1 MADWANLPA
10 DLIRCIHGCL
20 EDLMDQINF
29 RCVCV
34 SWQHAVEGN
43 PHHQLRPLPPWL
55 ILPVSGH
62 GGGYTLLPSVDLVSY
77 AERRRRKNI
86 RLPWQSTDDGL
97 VLMGSAAGWV
107 VAADQTAELHLL
119 NPITGAH
126 ARLPSITT
134 LPAIAAVLQT
144 DGRVTGYLFRI
155 SPYLVYETS
164 CESTRCMLYDK
175 VTVCSS
181 SSDSWTTMIVFYH
194 GRLAFASAGDERWSL
209 LPTENESRA
218 CHVTYHRGKFYSL
231 HNDGSVSAWNLT
243 DGASPRVSFNVQP
256 PRLIDVSILDDY
268 LVGSGDDLLRVSRW
282 TDRVEGDGDEHRT
295 LRFRVFRLDESGWVA
310 LQSLGERALFVGSNR
325 GISLSTV
332 AFPEFKADCVYY
344 AKNGVVGICH
354 LKHGL
359 ILPQGASIPNLK
371 DGFIVPDYMYSWP
384 PPIWFTP
391 RVC

>member
-20 EDLMDQINF
+20 EDLMDQIIF

-34 SWQHAVEGN
+34 SWQQAVEGN
-43 PHHQLRPLPPWL
+43 PHHRMRPLPPWL
-55 ILPVSGH
+55 ILPGSGH
-62 GGGYTLLPSVDLVSY
+62 GGGYAFLPLVDLVSY
-77 AERRRRKNI
+77 AERRRRKSI
-86 RLPWQSTDDGL
+86 RLPWESTDGGL

-107 VAADQTAELHLL
+107 VAADKAAELHLL

-126 ARLPSITT
+126 ARLPPITT

-155 SPYLVYETS
+155 SPNLVHETS
-164 CESTRCMLYDK
+164 CESTRYMLYDK
-175 VTVCSS
+175 ITVCSS

-209 LPTENESRA
+209 LQTQNESWA
-218 CHVTYHRGKFYSL
+218 CDVTFHRGRFYSL
-231 HNDGSVSAWNLT
+231 HNDGSVCAWNLT
-243 DGASPRVSFNVQP
+243 DGASPQARFNVQH
-256 PRLIDVSILDDY
+256 PRVRDISILDDY

-282 TDRVEGDGDEHRT
+282 RDRFEGDERGT
-295 LRFRVFRLDESGWVA
+295 LRFRVLRLDDSGWVA

-332 AFPEFKADCVYY
+332 AFPEFKADCIYL
-344 AKNGVVGICH
+344 AKSGVVAISH
-354 LKHGL
+354 LMHGL
-359 ILPQGASIPNLK
+359 IVPSRASKPNLN
-371 DGFIVPDYMYSWP
+371 DGFIVPDFMYSWP

-391 RVC
+391 RAC

>member
-43 PHHQLRPLPPWL
+43 PHHRMRPLPPWL
-55 ILPVSGH
+55 ILPTIGH
-62 GGGYTLLPSVDLVSY
+62 DGGYTLLPSVDLVSY
-77 AERRRRKNI
+77 AERRRRKGI
-86 RLPWQSTDDGL
+86 RLPWESTDGGL

-107 VAADQTAELHLL
+107 VAADQAAELHLL

-126 ARLPSITT
+126 ARLPPITT

-155 SPYLVYETS
+155 SPNLVHETS
-164 CESTRCMLYDK
+164 CKTTRHTLYEK
-175 VTVCSS
+175 ITVCSS
-181 SSDSWTTMIVFYH
+181 SSHSWTTMIVFYH
-194 GRLAFASAGDERWSL
+194 GRLAFARAGDERWSL
-209 LPTENESRA
+209 LQAQNESWA
-218 CHVTYHRGKFYSL
+218 CDVTFHRGRFYSL

-243 DGASPRVSFNVQP
+243 DGASPPARFNVQH
-256 PRLIDVSILDDY
+256 PRLSNICGPDSC

-282 TDRVEGDGDEHRT
+282 TCRLEGDERVT
-295 LRFRVFRLDESGWVA
+295 LRFGVFRLDESGWVA
-310 LQSLGERALFVGSNR
+310 VQSLGERALFVGSNR

-332 AFPEFKADCVYY
+332 AFPEFRTDCIYF
-344 AKNGVVGICH
+344 AEFCVVAICH

-359 ILPQGASIPNLK
+359 EMPPGASVPNLK
-371 DGFIVPDYMYSWP
+371 DGFIVPDCMYSWP
-384 PPIWFTP
+384 PPIWFAP
-391 RVC
+391 RAC

>member
-20 EDLMDQINF
+20 QDLMDQISF

-34 SWQHAVEGN
+34 SWQHAVDGN
-43 PHHQLRPLPPWL
+43 PHHHLRPLPPWL
-55 ILPVSGH
+55 ILPTGGH
-62 GGGYTLLPSVDLVSY
+62 GGGYTFLPSVDLVSY

-86 RLPWQSTDDGL
+86 RLPWESTDDGL

-107 VAADQTAELHLL
+107 VVADQAAELHLL

-134 LPAIAAVLQT
+134 LPAIAAVLRT

-155 SPYLVYETS
+155 SPNLVYETS
-164 CESTRCMLYDK
+164 CESTRCMLYVK

-209 LPTENESRA
+209 LQTQTESWA
-218 CHVTYHRGKFYSL
+218 CDVTYHRGLFYSL

-243 DGASPRVSFNVQP
+243 DGASPQVSFNVQH
-256 PRLIDVSILDDY
+256 PRLSDVSILHDY

-282 TDRVEGDGDEHRT
+282 RDRLEGDEHGT

-310 LQSLGERALFVGSNR
+310 LQSLGERALFVGWNR

-332 AFPEFKADCVYY
+332 AFPEFKADCIYF
-344 AKNGVVGICH
+344 AMSGDVGISH
-354 LKHGL
+354 VITLSTKF
-359 ILPQGASIPNLK
+359 K
-371 DGFIVPDYMYSWP
+371 
-384 PPIWFTP
+384 
-391 RVC
+391 